1 MYVKYWSKIIYL
13 TNLKLYFFSFL
24 FLQLYNKFLEMST
37 ETCGS
42 FRVEFLHDEEGKL
55 MKGNSLFLNV
65 YNFWS
70 LLRCVFMLDTYENKV
85 VKLEKLIRKNWKATI
100 DLPVIKVLIRR
111 INEGDEAFN
120 PTEYLEADQEQFFK
134 NLQQWKKD
142 FEKIYLEQYLFLRPP
157 IRHKKLYIRPS
168 WVERIG

>member
-1 MYVKYWSKIIYL
+1 
-13 TNLKLYFFSFL
+13 
-24 FLQLYNKFLEMST
+24 
-37 ETCGS
+37 
-42 FRVEFLHDEEGKL
+42 
-55 MKGNSLFLNV
+55 
-65 YNFWS
+65 
-70 LLRCVFMLDTYENKV
+70 MLDTYENKV

-142 FEKIYLEQYLFLRPP
+142 SEKIYLEQYLFLRPP